1 MKKKRFNLWVWGSTW
16 SVVGAVGVIVPSAL
30 VLSEYVNPGS
40 ISNQQA
46 QKPASE
52 NKNQNDTQQ
61 TPPPKPQLPKP
72 QQPRP
77 NQKKQPNPQIPPPKQ
92 KEESAPPTKPAEP
105 KPESKPNDNSPS
117 IPPPPPT
124 TRPDVPPVKKTETQL
139 IAEYYEQI
147 KDGYQVTNPEHKSK
161 FPSLFEPRLA
171 SVGIDQVNLWIGKQG
186 GIPALPKELQ
196 EKNDVAAFE
205 FRPDDVHGTMS
216 LKIYVYKK
224 DRSLY
229 YLKDGSTTKNL
240 ASGAGKTTVL
250 SGFLHYIL

>member
-77 NQKKQPNPQIPPPKQ
+77 NQKKQPNPQIPPPK
-92 KEESAPPTKPAEP
+92 
-105 KPESKPNDNSPS
+105 
-117 IPPPPPT
+117 
-124 TRPDVPPVKKTETQL
+124 KK
-139 IAEYYEQI
+139 
-147 KDGYQVTNPEHKSK
+147 
-161 FPSLFEPRLA
+161 
-171 SVGIDQVNLWIGKQG
+171 
-186 GIPALPKELQ
+186 
-196 EKNDVAAFE
+196 
-205 FRPDDVHGTMS
+205 
-216 LKIYVYKK
+216 
-224 DRSLY
+224 RSLHHQQNRLNQSRNQSQMITALQFRRHLQPQDQMFLQ
-229 YLKDGSTTKNL
+229 LKKLKRSWLLNTMNKLKMVIKLQILNTNL
-240 ASGAGKTTVL
+240 N
-250 SGFLHYIL
+250 FLHFSSLD

>member
-61 TPPPKPQLPKP
+61 TPPKPQLPKP

-105 KPESKPNDNSPS
+105 KPESKPNDNGPS
-117 IPPPPPT
+117 NSNPLPPPT
-124 TRPDVPPVKKTETQL
+124 TKPDVPPVKKTETQL

-161 FPSLFEPRLA
+161 VPSVVEPRAA

-205 FRPDDVHGTMS
+205 FRTDDVHGTIS

-229 YLKDGSTTKNL
+229 YLKDGSPTKNL

-250 SGFLHYIL
+250 SGFLH